1 MFLNKIGLFVE
12 STFWAPSLG
21 RFEGSNT
28 EKTVWGA
35 ARTQGV
41 VGSGTRTRF
50 GGVLQT
56 CVSAL
61 RREKKG
67 TRFCS
72 ETTRVYPML
81 SISLQFA
88 CMGVVV
94 CRTAAIP
101 RIAVSIVTCYVC
113 LVQSITSSNVHKVV
127 WQIHEGI
134 FGLVLS
140 DKLICDHV
148 NLLYDEN

>member
-1 MFLNKIGLFVE
+1 
-12 STFWAPSLG
+12 
-21 RFEGSNT
+21 
-28 EKTVWGA
+28 
-35 ARTQGV
+35 
-41 VGSGTRTRF
+41 
-50 GGVLQT
+50 
-56 CVSAL
+56 
-61 RREKKG
+61 
-67 TRFCS
+67 
-72 ETTRVYPML
+72 ML

-101 RIAVSIVTCYVC
+101 RIAVLIVTCYVC
-113 LVQSITSSNVHKVV
+113 LVQGITSSNVHKVV